1 MIATDD
7 ILDKLAELMEETVS
21 YLHSW
26 CCTKDGEYKPVAY
39 RSVKMAVISLL
50 SGHALADREES
61 HNILKTFKNGVKNG
75 DIILLTDCFGIS
87 SEYKNKLY
95 QQHKQNIKLFE
106 EKYNIEN
113 EENKK

>member
-1 MIATDD
+1 MIVTDD
-7 ILDKLAELMEETVS
+7 MLDKLAELMEETVS

-50 SGHALADREES
+50 GGYASADREES
-61 HNILKTFKNGVKNG
+61 HNILKAFKNGVKNG
-75 DIILLTDCFGIS
+75 DIALQIDCFGIS
-87 SEYKNKLY
+87 NEYKSKLY
-95 QQHKQNIKLFE
+95 HQHKQNIKLFE

-113 EENKK
+113 EEDKK

>member
-1 MIATDD
+1 MIVTDG

-50 SGHALADREES
+50 GGYASADREES
-61 HNILKTFKNGVKNG
+61 HNILKAFKNGVKNG
-75 DIILLTDCFGIS
+75 DIAPQIDCFGIS
-87 SEYKNKLY
+87 NEYKSKLY
-95 QQHKQNIKLFE
+95 IKHKKNVELFE
-106 EKYNIEN
+106 TKYGVKN
-113 EENKK
+113 EID